1 MPRRTAAAVHSRMPM
16 QWDPD
21 HARVVIVDDNRELLR
36 SAAAFLHARELSVVG
51 VFEDART
58 ALAEAPAL
66 DPDVAVIDLR
76 MTGIT
81 GLEAIGYFREALPLL
96 GIVVLTLVFAGG
108 YRRRAFAAGADE
120 FVDKARFDTDL
131 IPAIRRAA
139 RARRPQETPR

>member
-1 MPRRTAAAVHSRMPM
+1 MAMR
-16 QWDPD
+16 WDPD
-21 HARVVIVDDNRELLR
+21 RARVVIVDDNRELLR
-36 SAAAFLHARELSVVG
+36 SAAAFLHARGLSVVG

-66 DPDVAVIDLR
+66 DLDVAVIDLR
-76 MTGIT
+76 MSGIT

-96 GIVVLTLVFAGG
+96 GIVVLTLVVAGG

-139 RARRPQETPR
+139 RARRPHETPR